1 MISNELID
9 HLSEEVIGEVERAKE
24 EHEEFFSS
32 NHEAYAVLKEEI
44 EEALVE
50 IDNIITI
57 LDKVWEYVKLDS
69 DIGRLASR
77 MQKTALLCAAEL
89 IQVSGVCEKIIRTE
103 EINNEC

>member
-44 EEALVE
+44 EETLVE

>member
-1 MISNELID
+1 MISNELIE
-9 HLSEEVIGEVERAKE
+9 HLSEEVICEVEHARE
-24 EHEEFFSS
+24 EHEELFSS

-44 EEALVE
+44 EETLVE

-57 LDKVWEYVKLDS
+57 LDKIWEYVKSDS
-69 DIGRLASR
+69 DISRLTSR

-103 EINNEC
+103 EIKDEC

>member
-1 MISNELID
+1 MISNEIID
-9 HLSEEVIGEVERAKE
+9 NLSEEDISEVESAEE

-44 EEALVE
+44 EETLVE
-50 IDNIITI
+50 IDNIMTV
-57 LDKVWEYVKLDS
+57 LDKIWESVKLDS
-69 DIGRLASR
+69 NISGLASR

-103 EINNEC
+103 EMKDEC

>member
-1 MISNELID
+1 MISSELIE

-44 EEALVE
+44 EETLVE
-50 IDNIITI
+50 IDNIMAV
-57 LDKVWEYVKLDS
+57 LDKIWESVKLDS
-69 DIGRLASR
+69 NISGLASR

-103 EINNEC
+103 EIKDEC

>member
-1 MISNELID
+1 MISNELIE
-9 HLSEEVIGEVERAKE
+9 HLSEEVIGEVKRAKE

-44 EEALVE
+44 EETLVE

-69 DIGRLASR
+69 DIGELASR

-89 IQVSGVCEKIIRTE
+89 IQVSGVCDKIIRTE
-103 EINNEC
+103 EIKNEC

>member
-9 HLSEEVIGEVERAKE
+9 NLSEEVISEVERAKE

-44 EEALVE
+44 EETLVE

-69 DIGRLASR
+69 DIGGLALR

-89 IQVSGVCEKIIRTE
+89 IQVSGICEKIIRTE
-103 EINNEC
+103 EIKDEC